1 MADSKILDKNR
12 AGKNATTTST
22 NNKKMVVR
30 SSKLSL
36 KKDNSIST
44 SRRKKLLKLLKGNNP
59 RIKRKSQQI
68 IFQRK
73 QSKNDKNNVN
83 QEPLDSTNKSQPV
96 NTQSISRRQ
105 RIRESRR
112 DELKQQQHDLMMRPN
127 KVDTTIASAPVTN
140 NDTEQKNEKTNTQVF
155 LNRKNR
161 QEKIRNQRKKSNTY
175 KGYISKVKL
184 EKQQGQQEKISTNTT
199 NLRHK
204 NQKRAL
210 HLSKNEQLEK
220 KKRNNKR
227 KEGKKKVA
235 AKRNMRAKL
244 DNMLKDQISPKN
256 PFKNK
261 IKDLIIDKVGRDE
274 EGNLNL
280 VGMLITMLI
289 ILKLPILLKLIV
301 IILIVAVVI
310 AIISIFVSFW
320 TTILSLFVVKTES
333 MMITE
338 AYNYVTW
345 LDTYKNKEVYDT
357 YNRLVDDP
365 EHDEVYFEV
374 NGIESDPEQFMYV
387 SNGDN
392 YIYYLNAKFED
403 YDIDNTAIVT
413 YRKRVAEKT
422 GVWIPW
428 SSRDNTYAV
437 FHDAPHPLSPEPI
450 KVFTVKDEIH
460 ALHDMVYNYTT
471 VIEKDKEV
479 ETVVI
484 TVDKETGEEHTEV
497 KREKK
502 NVATVKINVQ
512 TIGEMFDSDPEVGVY
527 VARRYSR
534 EDDYYGRVIAF
545 DEDEVDKYY
554 PIMEKDRFE
563 DKIFMANPFGKMN
576 YANVVDNFG
585 YRRRNPNTQHY
596 EIALEAEPG
605 TPVYATTFETVES
618 INYSYQ
624 AGHTDGSAPVTTAI
638 ETDTGLYYAYY
649 VNIDPVV
656 RPGRTLEA
664 GDLIGYT
671 RNQFDGNLLVAMK
684 EYRFWHK
691 DPDVYP
697 AIYINNLVFSTDT
710 NLAYMRNGGGLH
722 GNLINPPLAVT
733 KWQNRVAEQTS
744 KHGIEAFT
752 NAILSMI
759 WVESGGNEAIQPDI
773 MNAQLALS
781 SPDRITTPEES
792 IEKGVE
798 YFAYLLKKAQSNNLN
813 GLAAVQAYNYG
824 EAYLDDLIKRNAPY
838 SFEDARLYAQ
848 MKSNNQTIPF
858 NHIVA
863 QGLGYNWRY
872 IFGNMF
878 YTAMVTRNIMADTG
892 RLAELARRELGNP
905 NGEKYWRWAGFNNR
919 MEWSAVFVSW
929 IANEAGYLEQGRVL
943 NTANVLDMKEWF
955 EANDKFKT
963 YDENYVPQ
971 SGDLVFFD
979 WTGGRT
985 GKDHVGIVEY
995 SGGNIIQVI
1004 EGNSDNLVRRRTY
1017 AIGSNVISGYGL
1029 P

>member
-1 MADSKILDKNR
+1 
-12 AGKNATTTST
+12 
-22 NNKKMVVR
+22 MVVR
-30 SSKLSL
+30 GSKLSL

-44 SRRKKLLKLLKGNNP
+44 SRRKKLMKLLNGNNP
-59 RIKRKSQQI
+59 RIKRNSQQAS
-68 IFQRK
+68 FQRK
-73 QSKNDKNNVN
+73 QRKNDKNNVN
-83 QEPLDSTNKSQPV
+83 PEPSDSTNKGKSV
-96 NTQSISRRQ
+96 NTQSIHRRK
-105 RIRESRR
+105 RVRESRR
-112 DELKQQQHDLMMRPN
+112 DELKQQQYDSMMRPN
-127 KVDTTIASAPVTN
+127 KVDPTIAPAPVTN
-140 NDTEQKNEKTNTQVF
+140 NNTDQKKEKANTQAIFNQKNRHQQIREQQKKNT
-155 LNRKNR
+155 
-161 QEKIRNQRKKSNTY
+161 TY
-175 KGYISKVKL
+175 KGYTSKAKL
-184 EKQQGQQEKISTNTT
+184 EKQQGQQEKISSNTT
-199 NLRHK
+199 NIRHK

-235 AKRNMRAKL
+235 VKRDMRTKL
-244 DNMLKDQISPKN
+244 DNMLKNQISPKN

-280 VGMLITMLI
+280 VGMIITVLLMLQ
-289 ILKLPILLKLIV
+289 LPLLLKLII

-357 YNRLVDDP
+357 YNRLVDDS

-374 NGIESDPEQFMYV
+374 NGIESDPEQFMYI

-403 YDIDNTAIVT
+403 YDIGNIAIAT

-422 GVWIPW
+422 DVWIPW
-428 SSRDNTYAV
+428 SLRNRTYAV
-437 FHDAPHPLSPEPI
+437 FHDAPHPLSSEPI

-479 ETVVI
+479 ETIVI
-484 TVDKETGEEHTEV
+484 TADKETGEEHTEV

-512 TIGEMFDSDPEVGVY
+512 TIGEMFDSEPEVEVY
-527 VARRYSR
+527 VSRRYSGD
-534 EDDYYGRVIAF
+534 DDYYGRVIAF
-545 DEDEVDKYY
+545 DDDEIDKYY

-585 YRRRNPNTQHY
+585 YRRRDPNTQHY
-596 EIALEAEPG
+596 QIALEAEPG
-605 TPVYATTFETVES
+605 TPVYATTFEEVES
-618 INYSYQ
+618 INYGYY
-624 AGHTDGSAPVTTAI
+624 AGHTDGSGARTTAI
-638 ETDTGLYYAYY
+638 ETDTGQYYAYY

-656 RPGRTLEA
+656 RPGRNLEA

-671 RNQFDGNLLVAMK
+671 RNQFNGNLLVAMK

-697 AIYINNLVFSTDT
+697 AIYIDNLAFSTDT

-744 KHGIEAFT
+744 KHGIEAYT

-773 MNAQLALS
+773 INAQLALS
-781 SPDRITTPEES
+781 SLEKITTPEES

-813 GLAAVQAYNYG
+813 SLAAVQAYNYG

-848 MKSNNQTIPF
+848 MKSNNQTMPF
-858 NHIVA
+858 DHIVA

-872 IFGNMF
+872 AFGNMF
-878 YTAMVTRNIMADTG
+878 YTTMVTRNIMADTG
-892 RLAELARRELGNP
+892 RLAELARKELGNP

-929 IANEAGYLEQGRVL
+929 LANEAGYLEQGRVL

-963 YDENYVPQ
+963 HNENYVPQ

-979 WTGGRT
+979 WSGERT